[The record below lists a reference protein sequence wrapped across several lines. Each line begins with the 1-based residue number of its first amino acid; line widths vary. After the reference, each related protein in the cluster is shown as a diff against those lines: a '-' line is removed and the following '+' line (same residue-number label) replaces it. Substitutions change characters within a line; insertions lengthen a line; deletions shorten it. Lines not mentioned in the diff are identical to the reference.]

1 MRLFSSPAEEL
12 AIKTICSP
20 RKDVAGTMLSL
31 VDRDAFHSA
40 AAKEAYDVIQKYMA
54 KKGHTP
60 TFEVLCVD
68 PMLSESSRENLSE
81 VTKVVR
87 TVASAEALADR
98 LADFRRKRQIYSMSK
113 ATLQTLEKPVVDLE
127 ELIAY
132 LQNNVSKIS
141 QQRTEEDT
149 IFHIGRDDNTL
160 SIAESLLFE
169 KREPIFIPTGYNTF
183 DLKNGGFLRGQVSI
197 IGGHTS
203 SGKSTVAYQTAM
215 NQAALGYKVVVVPLE
230 MGVDETIA
238 RMMASVA
245 RMENK
250 EIQFQRLTER
260 ERDLAWKRWR
270 RFQKRMEEKGGR
282 ITLYKP
288 LGEVSMQ
295 QVFAALHTYTFDIAY
310 IDYIGLLAGVGGD
323 KTEAQWLQM
332 GNAVR
337 YAKVYADQ
345 TKRAVVVLAQVDK
358 EGQLR
363 YSKAMEEH
371 AATTWYF
378 VATKESR
385 EAGNLRI
392 EMTKGRNQEIM
403 PFVLAIDYA
412 TQHVQDPVI
421 DQHEETASTAAGDS
435 TDASESIA
443 KQSTA
448 SKYLDDVTAD

>member
-87 TVASAEALADR
+87 TIASAEALADR
-98 LADFRRKRQIYSMSK
+98 LADFRRKRQIYAMSK

-132 LQNNVSKIS
+132 LQNSVSKIS
-141 QQRTEEDT
+141 QQRTEEET

-203 SGKSTVAYQTAM
+203 SGKSQRFDTEISLSTLIFDLDDATMEVDA
-215 NQAALGYKVVVVPLE
+215 NQLLCVRPESGMVVMRRACNLSVGDDLVLD
-230 MGVDETIA
+230 VDE
-238 RMMASVA
+238 
-245 RMENK
+245 
-250 EIQFQRLTER
+250 
-260 ERDLAWKRWR
+260 LAAYL
-270 RFQKRMEEKGGR
+270 G
-282 ITLYKP
+282 P
-288 LGEVSMQ
+288 LC
-295 QVFAALHTYTFDIAY
+295 
-310 IDYIGLLAGVGGD
+310 
-323 KTEAQWLQM
+323 
-332 GNAVR
+332 
-337 YAKVYADQ
+337 
-345 TKRAVVVLAQVDK
+345 
-358 EGQLR
+358 
-363 YSKAMEEH
+363 
-371 AATTWYF
+371 
-378 VATKESR
+378 
-385 EAGNLRI
+385 
-392 EMTKGRNQEIM
+392 
-403 PFVLAIDYA
+403 
-412 TQHVQDPVI
+412 
-421 DQHEETASTAAGDS
+421 
-435 TDASESIA
+435 
-443 KQSTA
+443 
-448 SKYLDDVTAD
+448 